1 MEFFLSLVKMES
13 AMYNALLGVSSA
25 SRQLTDICYTRF
37 RIIPNCRKKERK
49 SLEKIESLS
58 MMRYFGRA
66 STKSKVLRICRII
79 QVGLKYLTK
88 NKNLKESKYGY

>member
-37 RIIPNCRKKERK
+37 RIIQNCRKKERK
-49 SLEKIESLS
+49 SLEKLESL
-58 MMRYFGRA
+58 
-66 STKSKVLRICRII
+66 
-79 QVGLKYLTK
+79 Q
-88 NKNLKESKYGY
+88 